1 MNTGD
6 CFQEE
11 EQYIEQLKAELQQ
24 QKQQLAVQQQRNLA
38 LRKKFAEEFG
48 HELLALI
55 EGDPRAKVFV
65 TNFVE
70 KLVLRDEHGNVI
82 SKTNG
87 IHVRQIVE
95 VKLVEPLDRDD

>member
-6 CFQEE
+6 CFLEE

-24 QKQQLAVQQQRNLA
+24 QKQKLAVQQQRNVA
-38 LRKKFAEEFG
+38 LRKKVAEEFG

-55 EGDPRAKVFV
+55 EGDKRAKVFV
-65 TNFVE
+65 TNVVE

-87 IHVRQIVE
+87 IRVRQIVE
-95 VKLVEPLDRDD
+95 VKLVEPVDRDD

>member
-1 MNTGD
+1 MNAGD
-6 CFQEE
+6 RFQEE

-24 QKQQLAVQQQRNLA
+24 QKQQLAVQQQRNVA

-55 EGDPRAKVFV
+55 EGDKRAKVFV

-87 IHVRQIVE
+87 IRVRQIVE
-95 VKLVEPLDRDD
+95 VKLVEPLGRDD

>member
-6 CFQEE
+6 CPLDE

>member
-6 CFQEE
+6 CPLDE
-11 EQYIEQLKAELQQ
+11 EQYQKLLKAELQQ

-55 EGDPRAKVFV
+55 EGDKRAN
-65 TNFVE
+65 TN
-70 KLVLRDEHGNVI
+70 LM
-82 SKTNG
+82 
-87 IHVRQIVE
+87 
-95 VKLVEPLDRDD
+95 

>member
-6 CFQEE
+6 RFQEE
-11 EQYIEQLKAELQQ
+11 EQYIEQLEAELQQ

-38 LRKKFAEEFG
+38 LRQKFAEEFG

-70 KLVLRDEHGNVI
+70 KLVFRNEHGNVI

-87 IHVRQIVE
+87 IHVSQIVE
-95 VKLVEPLDRDD
+95 VKLVEPVDRDD

>member
-6 CFQEE
+6 CPLDDER
-11 EQYIEQLKAELQQ
+11 YIEQLKAELQQ
-24 QKQQLAVQQQRNLA
+24 QKQQLAVQQQRNVA

-65 TNFVE
+65 TNVVE

-87 IHVRQIVE
+87 IRVSQIVE

>member
-1 MNTGD
+1 MNAGSYPL
-6 CFQEE
+6 EE

-24 QKQQLAVQQQRNLA
+24 QKQQLAVQQQRNVA
-38 LRKKFAEEFG
+38 LRKKVAEEFG

-55 EGDPRAKVFV
+55 EGDKRAKVFV
-65 TNFVE
+65 TNVVE

-87 IHVRQIVE
+87 IRVRQIVE
-95 VKLVEPLDRDD
+95 VKLVEPLGRDD

>member
-6 CFQEE
+6 RFLEE
-11 EQYIEQLKAELQQ
+11 EQYIEQLEAELQQ

-95 VKLVEPLDRDD
+95 VNLVEPLDRDD

>member
-1 MNTGD
+1 MNAGSYPL
-6 CFQEE
+6 EE

-24 QKQQLAVQQQRNLA
+24 QKQQLAVQQQRNVA

-65 TNFVE
+65 TNVVE

-87 IHVRQIVE
+87 IRVSQIVE
-95 VKLVEPLDRDD
+95 VKLVEPVDRDN